1 MLGTQSLDELAQSLF
16 KALPTQLQNLDET
29 LKQQFK
35 SILQTSFERLDLV
48 TREEFDIQC
57 KVLARTREKL
67 EALQLQV
74 TQLMNTKTE
83 K

>member
-16 KALPTQLQNLDET
+16 KALPNHLQNLDDT

-35 SILQTSFERLDLV
+35 SILQTSFDHLNLV
-48 TREEFDIQC
+48 TREEFNIQC

-74 TQLMNTKTE
+74 NQLMNTKTE

>member
-74 TQLMNTKTE
+74 NQLMNTKTE
-83 K
+83 